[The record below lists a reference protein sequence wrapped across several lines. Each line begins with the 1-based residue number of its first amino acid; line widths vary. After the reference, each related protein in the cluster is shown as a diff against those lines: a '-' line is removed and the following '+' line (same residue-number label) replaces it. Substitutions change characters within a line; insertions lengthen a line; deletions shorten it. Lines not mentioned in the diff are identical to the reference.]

1 MTGTEVRGSRPRAS
15 AGAAPPGRRGE
26 TAGRGGRAARL
37 LPLAAPLFYL
47 VLAALFLTPLL
58 RNFDS
63 AVIAATTEDMWQ
75 NLWWLWWAREAL
87 THGRSPYFTDRIY
100 HPFGAPVFG
109 LDTVAA
115 LLAVPLQS
123 LFGLVTTFNLLILVA
138 MALGAYAMYLLAL
151 DVTGSRGGAL
161 VAGAVFGFAPQQSSA
176 VNAGQL
182 EHISVGFVPLTI
194 LFLLRLRHDG
204 RRRTIVCGAL
214 GLALATLTSPYH
226 TLSLAIFALLYAG
239 YYSVGPARRR
249 DWPALRRF
257 WSRLLAWG
265 ALALVLMAPLL
276 LVALAQTRATPLP
289 TAALATFSYRAVD
302 LSKLWRP
309 NPLHP
314 LWGADRLPL
323 SYALGWAATALALLG
338 VWRLRRR
345 AVFWVATFAVFFLF
359 SLGPHLVLSEDRWIE
374 LPFLPYN
381 LLYRLPLARIGRA
394 PTRFVLFLNLAEA
407 VLAAGGVVWLGAR
420 LARRRPAR
428 AGAARALVTAL
439 ALALVLAE
447 WLPLPRV
454 VTAATLHPFYRTL
467 AAGPPGAVREVPY
480 DARALAM
487 YAQTVHGRPLIG
499 GYATRP
505 LDYPLQD
512 RVPLLRHL
520 RTRAH
525 DGLSDLAR
533 PDIFDQPSPLARG
546 LDLFDAY
553 GIRYVVLRK
562 TFLADGGDRA
572 ELIKA
577 VEAVLPG
584 SAIVWDDAELR
595 AYLIPPRDGT
605 GIIADCVSGWYSLD
619 TRDDTGQRF
628 RWSDGDALLSLSL
641 LDREPRTVTLTATT
655 FSFHQP
661 VTVDVSF
668 NGAPLA
674 TLTVGMAAQ
683 PLAFELPL
691 RHGYNELRFRSREAP
706 LRPSEL
712 SGARDSRAL
721 SVALADVRLTP
732 P

>member
-1 MTGTEVRGSRPRAS
+1 MTGTEVRRAIPRAS
-15 AGAAPPGRRGE
+15 NTAAPPGQGGE
-26 TAGRGGRAARL
+26 TTTHGGPAARL

-47 VLAALFLTPLL
+47 VLAALFLAPLL

-115 LLAVPLQS
+115 LLGMPLQG

-151 DVTGSRGGAL
+151 DLTGSRGGAL

-194 LFLLRLRHDG
+194 LCLLRLRRDG

-265 ALALVLMAPLL
+265 ALAFVLMAPLL
-276 LVALAQTRATPLP
+276 LVAVAQTRATPLP

-323 SYALGWAATALALLG
+323 AYALGWTATALALLG

-407 VLAAGGVVWLGAR
+407 VLAAWGVAWLGSR
-420 LARRRPAR
+420 LARWRPAR
-428 AGAARALVTAL
+428 ANAARAATAAL

-447 WLPLPRV
+447 WLPAPRAV
-454 VTAATLHPFYRTL
+454 VAATPHPFYRTL
-467 AAGPPGAVREVPY
+467 AAGPPGAVLEAPY
-480 DARALAM
+480 AALPLAM
-487 YAQTVHGRPLIG
+487 YAQTLHGRPLLG
-499 GYATRP
+499 GYTTRP
-505 LDYPLQD
+505 VAYPLLD

-520 RTRAH
+520 RTGNNE
-525 DGLSDLAR
+525 GLRELAQ
-533 PDIFDQPSPLARG
+533 PGIFDQPSPLTRS
-546 LDLFDAY
+546 LELFEAY
-553 GIRYVVLRK
+553 GIRYVVVRK
-562 TFLADGGDRA
+562 TYFENPEDRA
-572 ELIKA
+572 ELAKA
-577 VEAVLPG
+577 VETVLPA

-595 AYLIPPRDGT
+595 AYLIPQRDGA
-605 GIIADCVSGWYSLD
+605 GIVADCVSGWHSLD
-619 TRDDTGQRF
+619 TRSDTGQRF
-628 RWSDGDALLSLSL
+628 RWTNGDALLSLSL

-655 FSFHQP
+655 FSFQRP
-661 VTVDVSF
+661 VTVEVTF

-674 TLTVGMAAQ
+674 TLTVGLGEQ
-683 PLAFELPL
+683 PVAFALPL

-721 SVALADVRLTP
+721 SVALADVRLAP